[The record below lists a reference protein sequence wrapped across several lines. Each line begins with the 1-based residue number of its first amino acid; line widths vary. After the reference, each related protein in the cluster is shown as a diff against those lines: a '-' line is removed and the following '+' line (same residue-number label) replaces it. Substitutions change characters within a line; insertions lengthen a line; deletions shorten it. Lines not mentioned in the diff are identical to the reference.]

1 VVAPF
6 FVSQRKDTNMDED
19 EYKDAS
25 EEMNEENDAREE
37 DIVEDTD
44 ADTKD
49 VVENDDANESE
60 VLRRLDVL
68 ETTLGRIQGG
78 IDALREA
85 QSVMVENGATIID
98 DTEDESIDLGID
110 DYATPAELDLML

>member
-1 VVAPF
+1 
-6 FVSQRKDTNMDED
+6 MDED
-19 EYKDAS
+19 ERKDAS
-25 EEMNEENDAREE
+25 EEMNDENDAREE
-37 DIVEDTD
+37 DIVEDTY

-60 VLRRLDVL
+60 ILRRIDTL
-68 ETTLGRIQGG
+68 ETTLGRIMGG

-98 DTEDESIDLGID
+98 DSEDENIDLGID
-110 DYATPAELDLML
+110 DYVAPSELDLSID

>member
-1 VVAPF
+1 
-6 FVSQRKDTNMDED
+6 MDED
-19 EYKDAS
+19 ERKDQN

-60 VLRRLDVL
+60 VLRRIDAL
-68 ETTLGRIQGG
+68 ETTLGRIMGG

-98 DTEDESIDLGID
+98 DTEDDNFDLGVD
-110 DYATPAELDLML
+110 DFVSPTELDLML

>member
-1 VVAPF
+1 
-6 FVSQRKDTNMDED
+6 MDED
-19 EYKDAS
+19 ERKNVS
-25 EEMNEENDAREE
+25 EEMNEDNDAREE

-60 VLRRLDVL
+60 VLRRIDAL
-68 ETTLGRIQGG
+68 ENTLGRIMGG
-78 IDALREA
+78 IDTLREA

-98 DTEDESIDLGID
+98 DTVDEDIDLGID
-110 DYATPAELDLML
+110 DFVTPAELDLVL

>member
-1 VVAPF
+1 
-6 FVSQRKDTNMDED
+6 MDED
-19 EYKDAS
+19 ERKDQS

-60 VLRRLDVL
+60 VLRRIDAL
-68 ETTLGRIQGG
+68 ETTLGRIMGG

-98 DTEDESIDLGID
+98 DTVDDDIDLGID
-110 DYATPAELDLML
+110 DFVSPTELDLML

>member
-1 VVAPF
+1 
-6 FVSQRKDTNMDED
+6 MDED
-19 EYKDAS
+19 ERKATS
-25 EEMNEENDAREE
+25 EEMNDENDAREE

-60 VLRRLDVL
+60 VLRRIDAL
-68 ETTLGRIQGG
+68 ETTLGRIMGG

-98 DTEDESIDLGID
+98 DTVGEDIDLGID
-110 DYATPAELDLML
+110 DFVSPTELDLML